1 MGPTH
6 RDEFIQHAVAAHPI
20 DTRTSADEISR
31 LLGNANDQ
39 EFLAQYQEQGNVVW
53 VPVCCFVTR

>member
-1 MGPTH
+1 M
-6 RDEFIQHAVAAHPI
+6 RLRQHPI

-39 EFLAQYQEQGNVVW
+39 EFLPQYQEQGNVVW
-53 VPVCCFVTR
+53 VRVCCFVTR